1 MANSTAKTAE
11 SSLKKKARSKRR
23 LLIKEIMNA
32 RSPFIYE
39 DELATKARAV
49 IRDWSL
55 RILPV
60 LDSHKNLLGKVSRR
74 DVMIISSSVSPMR
87 VKGIMTP
94 ARHVATV
101 DDAAAGTIKA
111 MVRVDVWYAPVV
123 ANSQDKT
130 YKGVVGLENFIEPI
144 IRTNPERLIKDV
156 SESMTKKV
164 VACSCEDEVGNIWRL
179 MQQKRFAGLPVV
191 KDGKLVGMVTQKDL
205 LESGSVLPTF
215 EAQKGRFQASSKI
228 SSIMKTG
235 VTVVKPST
243 KMIQVA
249 NFMVSKDIGRIPV
262 EDEQGK
268 LVGIVDRE
276 DVARLLVK

>member
-1 MANSTAKTAE
+1 MANSTVKTAE

-23 LLIKEIMNA
+23 LLIKEIMNE
-32 RSPFIYE
+32 RHPSIYE
-39 DELATKARAV
+39 DELATKARAM
-49 IRDWSL
+49 IRDLSL

-60 LDSHKNLLGKVSRR
+60 VDAHKKLLGKVSRR
-74 DVMIISSSVSPMR
+74 DVMTISSSVSPMR

-101 DDAAAGTIKA
+101 DDDAAATMKTMLRA
-111 MVRVDVWYAPVV
+111 DVWYAPVV
-123 ANSQDKT
+123 ASSGDKT
-130 YKGVVGLENFIEPI
+130 YKGVVGLENFIEPL

-156 SESMTKKV
+156 SESMTKNV
-164 VACSCEDEVGNIWRL
+164 VACSCEDEVGSIWRL
-179 MQQKRFAGLPVV
+179 MQQKRLSGLPVV

-235 VTVVKPST
+235 VTAVEPST

-249 NFMVSKDIGRIPV
+249 KVMVSKDVGRVPV
-262 EDEQGK
+262 KDENGK

-276 DVARLLVK
+276 DVVRMLVK

>member
-1 MANSTAKTAE
+1 
-11 SSLKKKARSKRR
+11 LKKKARSKRR
-23 LLIKEIMNA
+23 LLIKEIMNE
-32 RSPFIYE
+32 RHPSIYE
-39 DELATKARAV
+39 DELATKARAM
-49 IRDWSL
+49 IRDLSL

-60 LDSHKNLLGKVSRR
+60 VDAHKKILGKVSRR
-74 DVMIISSSVSPMR
+74 DVMTISSSVSPMR

-101 DDAAAGTIKA
+101 DDDAAATMKTMLRA
-111 MVRVDVWYAPVV
+111 DVWYAPVV
-123 ANSQDKT
+123 ASSGDKT
-130 YKGVVGLENFIEPI
+130 YKGVVGLENFIEPL

-156 SESMTKKV
+156 SESMTKNV
-164 VACSCEDEVGNIWRL
+164 VACSCEDEVGSIWRL
-179 MQQKRFAGLPVV
+179 MQQKRLSGLPVV
-191 KDGKLVGMVTQKDL
+191 KEGKLVGMVTQKDL

-235 VTVVKPST
+235 VTAVEPST

-249 NFMVSKDIGRIPV
+249 KVMVSKDVGRVPV
-262 EDEQGK
+262 EDENGK

-276 DVARLLVK
+276 DVVRMLVK